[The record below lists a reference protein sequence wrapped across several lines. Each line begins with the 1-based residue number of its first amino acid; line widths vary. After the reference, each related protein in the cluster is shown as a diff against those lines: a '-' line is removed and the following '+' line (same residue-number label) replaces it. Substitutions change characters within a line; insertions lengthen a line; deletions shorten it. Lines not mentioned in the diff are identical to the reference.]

1 MTFDNSENHLQI
13 GNVPIQP
20 DGIVPK
26 DDLAH
31 WFMYRKRISKKKIEE
46 LAIQKDRKCG
56 KGIDFSDVMELGC
69 SKTKAQRILKDCCQR
84 RMGKDGTLH
93 APILFRSPKR
103 TSPQQY
109 YPSSLRA
116 DIFERLKQRGNV
128 PIYPTE
134 LSSSKAPLSTA
145 LEQQKAQNLLDILF
159 SLGSFPLYIHKVQL
173 QLTFESRYYND
184 IQKSCSQYNKSKQ
197 HEEEIGSA
205 VVKYLVYPNGKVM
218 VFVACSN
225 SPFKL
230 EDEADTSI
238 LYSFLGQA
246 RDRMLYLVSDPQER
260 IVPPIT
266 EWRLVGCDM
275 NKDIAVTDMLQLT
288 AINLQLK
295 DADRVFRVYIKSL
308 GDKAVYRVEESQ
320 HPHKPA
326 IQVINDVL
334 NPVERIGEKIDKQ
347 QDKITEIHSMVSRIT
362 DSLRVPPRVN
372 ATAITEQNN
381 NTSSQLG
388 EGG

>member
-1 MTFDNSENHLQI
+1 MAFDNSENHLEI
-13 GNVPIQP
+13 RNVPIQP
-20 DGIVPK
+20 DGIVPN

-31 WFMYRKRISKKKIEE
+31 TFMYRKRISKKKIEV
-46 LAIQKDRKCG
+46 LAVQKYRRCG
-56 KGIDFSDVMELGC
+56 KGIDFSNVMELGC

-84 RMGKDGTLH
+84 RLGKDGTLH

-109 YPSSLRA
+109 YPSALRA
-116 DIFERLKQRGNV
+116 DILERLKQRGNV

-145 LEQQKAQNLLDILF
+145 LEQQKAQNLLDILLSF
-159 SLGSFPLYIHKVQL
+159 GRFPLHIHKLQL
-173 QLTFESRYYND
+173 QTTVESRYYND

-197 HEEEIGSA
+197 HEEKISSA

-225 SPFKL
+225 NPFKL

-238 LYSFLGQA
+238 LYSFLGQV
-246 RDRMLYLVSDPQER
+246 RDRLLYLVSDPQER

-275 NKDIAVTDMLQLT
+275 NKDIVVTDMLQLT
-288 AINLQLK
+288 AINIQLK

-308 GDKAVYRVEESQ
+308 GDKAVYRVEESR
-320 HPHKPA
+320 HPQKRA
-326 IQVINDVL
+326 IEVINDVL
-334 NPVERIGEKIDKQ
+334 NPVERIGKKNRQ
-347 QDKITEIHSMVSRIT
+347 TTR
-362 DSLRVPPRVN
+362 
-372 ATAITEQNN
+372 
-381 NTSSQLG
+381 
-388 EGG
+388 